1 MFRSRGRAY
10 LNHLVQHHC
19 RWENARHPR
28 IRIWHQ
34 GSSWPTSDK
43 HRSAFAELQDAEDW
57 VDCFFCLAKHLTPS
71 DSWITLL
78 DASRASHFRQKN
90 WRSRRM
96 DKKVGKVDNA
106 RWTANIRRH
115 ASQTLPKPVEGVLV
129 GFAKEQQG
137 IRIKRI
143 KRHSAWLIRSVLCCT
158 HQMELQPRGFI
169 LKFSP
174 RWHTLA
180 IQPCKNWAVAWAGEM
195 EEMSWM
201 ASHEI
206 LWVFGQ
212 LFPTCES
219 EFCWDSVD
227 KRRSKEDFKRKGLK
241 SVFARWCLLEPFWT
255 GWCSTLGTTAAKFA
269 MGPGKPTLG
278 VGKSQKKLYR
288 AWWQTNCFRG
298 VWSAL
303 KVEIL

>member
-1 MFRSRGRAY
+1 MFHSLSCVGFSCLYLFRSRGRAY
-10 LNHLVQHHC
+10 LNRLVQHHC
-19 RWENARHPR
+19 PWENACHPR

-180 IQPCKNWAVAWAGEM
+180 IQPCKNWAVAWAVGGKWKKWVGWHPMKSCEF
-195 EEMSWM
+195 SVSCFPP
-201 ASHEI
+201 AKVNFVEI
-206 LWVFGQ
+206 VW
-212 LFPTCES
+212 T
-219 EFCWDSVD
+219 
-227 KRRSKEDFKRKGLK
+227 KED
-241 SVFARWCLLEPFWT
+241 
-255 GWCSTLGTTAAKFA
+255 
-269 MGPGKPTLG
+269 
-278 VGKSQKKLYR
+278 QKKILKE
-288 AWWQTNCFRG
+288 RG
-298 VWSAL
+298 W
-303 KVEIL
+303 KVFSRDGVCLSPFEPVGVQH